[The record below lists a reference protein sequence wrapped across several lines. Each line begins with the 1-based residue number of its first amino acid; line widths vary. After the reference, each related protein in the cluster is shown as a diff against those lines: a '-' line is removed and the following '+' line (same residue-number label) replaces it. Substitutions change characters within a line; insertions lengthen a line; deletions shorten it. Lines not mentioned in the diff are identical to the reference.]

1 MSASPVFSFIL
12 YLAPFRKVKAAF
24 LKEEKIFKFF
34 ILLFS
39 VLIFSILFIYSLL
52 ITTPFFLTDMD
63 NGVNGDG
70 LPDPP
75 NEAEEEAPVVPVEI
89 APLLQRLLSHLEK
102 QDSKFPR
109 YLL

>member
-1 MSASPVFSFIL
+1 
-12 YLAPFRKVKAAF
+12 
-24 LKEEKIFKFF
+24 
-34 ILLFS
+34 
-39 VLIFSILFIYSLL
+39 
-52 ITTPFFLTDMD
+52 MD

-70 LPDPP
+70 RPDPP
-75 NEAEEEAPVVPVEI
+75 DEAEEEAPVVPVEI